1 MDSEPPWAPFSLP
14 MPAPFSPPVAERK
27 PSPRMTSEAVSAM
40 ASPAWFRPLART
52 LVPTS
57 SSEAETPAAKSKAAR
72 PFSPVASE
80 TSRST
85 TLQEFS
91 TVTLAP
97 ASSPEISNGPA
108 PVRWTTIVATS
119 RFQPSPDR
127 DSMPTPFTVRF
138 ACHGPADE
146 PLGETETRQ
155 RTPSTVT
162 RRLPSGSHSRAT
174 PRASVRTSW
183 RPYPT
188 AESPLASGI
197 EAFTGASG
205 SPRSKSTG

>member
-57 SSEAETPAAKSKAAR
+57 SSEAETPGAKSKAAR

-85 TLQEFS
+85 TSQEFS

-97 ASSPEISNGPA
+97 ASSPEISNDPA
-108 PVRWTTIVATS
+108 PVRRTDIVARS
-119 RFQPSPDR
+119 KVQPSPEN
-127 DSMPTPFTVRF
+127 SEMLTPFTVRREF
-138 ACHGPADE
+138 HGRAQERSLP
-146 PLGETETRQ
+146 TEI
-155 RTPSTVT
+155 
-162 RRLPSGSHSRAT
+162 
-174 PRASVRTSW
+174 W
-183 RPYPT
+183 
-188 AESPLASGI
+188 
-197 EAFTGASG
+197 
-205 SPRSKSTG
+205 